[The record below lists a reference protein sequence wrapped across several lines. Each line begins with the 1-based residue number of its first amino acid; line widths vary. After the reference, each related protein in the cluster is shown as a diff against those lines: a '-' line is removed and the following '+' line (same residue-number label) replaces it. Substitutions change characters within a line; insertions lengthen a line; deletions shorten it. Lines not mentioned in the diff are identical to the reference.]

1 MGEAWGGW
9 DSKGDTAG
17 LSRLREGQPRVGS
30 GQMRDNDRRGT
41 AVKGKMKRKESW
53 GQLSE
58 HEVSHSLA
66 RGRKWKEV
74 GRPACLNEHPGQ
86 VELLPCL
93 PRLS

>member
-1 MGEAWGGW
+1 MGWL
-9 DSKGDTAG
+9 G
-17 LSRLREGQPRVGS
+17 LQRGHSRAEQAEGRQPRVGS